1 MCRRRWLSVCGRR
14 WLSRKRGRWK
24 RCGESEGCERRWR
37 NGWRRRESSR
47 TGICDSLSFSRFDVG
62 GIVVGVET
70 IRWNNVDVP
79 VWTGL
84 LAASKEVSILFVVV
98 NVLLICGFVTV
109 VLVTAVD
116 VVVVRVSHRVGA
128 CSGSGK
134 RDDLIDYVYH
144 GRIDMNTRWG
154 RLTTS

>member
-1 MCRRRWLSVCGRR
+1 M
-14 WLSRKRGRWK
+14 
-24 RCGESEGCERRWR
+24 
-37 NGWRRRESSR
+37 
-47 TGICDSLSFSRFDVG
+47 SFSRFDVG

-109 VLVTAVD
+109 VLVTAVE
-116 VVVVRVSHRVGA
+116 VGVVRVSHRVG
-128 CSGSGK
+128 C
-134 RDDLIDYVYH
+134 V
-144 GRIDMNTRWG
+144 
-154 RLTTS
+154 